1 MTARTPEDVAA
12 MLDDLWGV
20 AFRLRDV
27 LMLVETQ
34 LSGKDGQDA
43 PGSTEKTVGL
53 GSVPVNPE
61 TQLSG
66 QDGGGESQTVAP
78 ARRTAPVKPDAV
90 VPANPVGGIDVNN
103 PPLNTTSGGD
113 FIPGTDS
120 KYGESVQE
128 GTKLRYHAGP
138 CRTCGRPVRMI
149 AKPRVGAEGTYR
161 CWSCIKVRPKV
172 GGRR

>member
-27 LMLVETQ
+27 LMLVEAQ
-34 LSGKDGQDA
+34 LSGKDV
-43 PGSTEKTVGL
+43 TVGKTEPS
-53 GSVPVNPE
+53 GSVK
-61 TQLSG
+61 SG
-66 QDGGGESQTVAP
+66 
-78 ARRTAPVKPDAV
+78 V
-90 VPANPVGGIDVNN
+90 VPADPVGEAESLS
-103 PPLNTTSGGD
+103 PPPYSGGD
-113 FIPGTDS
+113 FIPGTES

-149 AKPRVGAEGTYR
+149 GPPRHWREGTYR
-161 CWSCIKVRPKV
+161 CWTCIKGAKR
-172 GGRR
+172 